1 MTSDHDHD
9 HDQDQAEQTVPLM
22 EEQLTVTKRKRV
34 TDKVRVSTV
43 TETVDSLVPVD
54 VSDVEIDVVRVPIER
69 DIDVVPDI
77 VTEGNLTIIPV
88 VEERIVIT
96 RQLVLREEIH
106 VRRTE
111 RQETSNIPV
120 TIRRQRAVIDH
131 LGPQTEGQIISE
143 EEAHDDL

>member
-77 VTEGNLTIIPV
+77 VTEGT
-88 VEERIVIT
+88 
-96 RQLVLREEIH
+96 
-106 VRRTE
+106 
-111 RQETSNIPV
+111 
-120 TIRRQRAVIDH
+120 
-131 LGPQTEGQIISE
+131 
-143 EEAHDDL
+143 